1 MQCPIYK
8 GSLETLIWLEKS
20 IFSENFSI
28 VYYLQEMRN
37 CAVAENPQ
45 MKINISNKQKH
56 AYLCIPD
63 QKAFKG
69 TGANLA

>member
-1 MQCPIYK
+1 
-8 GSLETLIWLEKS
+8 
-20 IFSENFSI
+20 
-28 VYYLQEMRN
+28 MRN

-69 TGANLA
+69 TGANLALPSLHGGSLEITLTIPLTL